1 MTKKALFLC
10 SSPRKNS
17 NTNKIANIAAE
28 FFQKNGI
35 EIEKIDIAYLK
46 HKTNGCIDCKACQ
59 ESEKYECVLND
70 ETSEILK
77 RIPQFDYLIF
87 ATPIYF
93 MGSNAQMKLLFDR
106 MQCLYKFNAPTTN
119 CIGHLKMGLIS
130 TAGGGLGLGLNLLDE
145 TMKILCKYTKIPYFS
160 ILVPNI
166 EKHIEL
172 QNNPEIILKAKD
184 FANNFAK

>member
-17 NTNKIANIAAE
+17 NTNKIADMAADLFKAE
-28 FFQKNGI
+28 GVEVQ
-35 EIEKIDIAYLK
+35 KIDIAYLK
-46 HKTNGCIDCKACQ
+46 HKSNGCIDCRACQ
-59 ESEKYECVLND
+59 KSSKYECVLKD

-77 RIPQFDYLIF
+77 KMPEVDYLIF

-93 MGSNAQMKLLFDR
+93 MGANAQMKLLFDR
-106 MQCLYKFNAPTTN
+106 MQCLYKFGDETTN

-160 ILVPNI
+160 ILIPNI
-166 EKHIEL
+166 EDYETL
-172 QNNPEIILKAKD
+172 TSNPEIIVKSREFVEK
-184 FANNFAK
+184 F